1 MGRSIVA
8 VVAGFLA
15 VAGLSLAT
23 DQLFHVL
30 EVYPPWGQPMYDT
43 GHTICS
49 RSRIVLSTRCSADS
63 SRRASRRGHRCAT

>member
-15 VAGLSLAT
+15 VVALSLAT

-30 EVYPPWGQPMYDT
+30 EVYPPWGQPMNDT
-43 GHTICS
+43 GDNLLA
-49 RSRIVLSTRCSADS
+49 LSYRVVYTCSADS
-63 SRRASRRGHRCAT
+63 SPLAWRRARRCAT